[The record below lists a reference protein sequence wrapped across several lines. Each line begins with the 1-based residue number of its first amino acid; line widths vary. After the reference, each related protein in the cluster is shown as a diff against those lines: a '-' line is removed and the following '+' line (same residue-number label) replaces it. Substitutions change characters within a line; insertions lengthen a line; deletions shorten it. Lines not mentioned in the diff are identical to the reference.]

1 MNTRDKLHMVKSSE
15 SEILANKKAGKVY
28 VADFSNKEGKYISTV
43 LSDGEDPHEMTLKVS
58 GDGKEP
64 YDIRL
69 RISSKV
75 EVRITYITKDDTI
88 SGVQIAKLS
97 QGKYEKIHLS
107 TLDFEGVLSI
117 LHIFSEVDLKSI
129 ASGSV
134 ILDKS
139 IVGDPKELE
148 KFLTT
153 ISTDPAGREKLK
165 EFVKNLGIIDEGDI
179 DKISSRKRDVQLF
192 SRLLHNDEEFQSF
205 KGKLGV
211 KKDEE
216 AWQRFFKKRSW
227 ILGSDFIRI
236 LEERIID
243 EDSIVDY
250 FTESYDGHVDIVELK
265 LPAALFW
272 NADSTPNSELNK
284 AIMQCLRYVSEVE
297 RRINDSKF
305 LERLENTLV
314 MKPLVTLIYGRS
326 DEWGEGQKENYRIL
340 NTAYHD
346 INVFTYDQL
355 LERAK
360 RIVDRENE

>member
-1 MNTRDKLHMVKSSE
+1 MGIRDKLHTVKPSE

-43 LSDGEDPHEMTLKVS
+43 LHDGE
-58 GDGKEP
+58 EP
-64 YDIRL
+64 YDISL

-97 QGKYEKIHLS
+97 QGRIEKMHLS
-107 TLDFEGVLSI
+107 TLNFEGVLSI
-117 LHIFSEVDLKSI
+117 LHIFSKVDLKSI

-134 ILDKS
+134 ILDRS
-139 IVGDPKELE
+139 IVGNPQELE
-148 KFLTT
+148 RFLTT
-153 ISTDPAGREKLK
+153 IGADPAGRKKLK
-165 EFVKNLGIIDEGDI
+165 ELVKNLGIIDEGDI
-179 DKISSRKRDVQLF
+179 DKISSRKKDVELF
-192 SRLLHNDEEFQSF
+192 GRLLNNDAEFQSF
-205 KGKLGV
+205 KSELEV
-211 KKDEE
+211 RKDEE
-216 AWQRFFKKRSW
+216 VWQRFFKKRSW
-227 ILGSDFIRI
+227 ILGSDFIKI
-236 LEERIID
+236 LEERTID

-250 FTESYDGHVDIVELK
+250 FTKSYDGHVDIVELK
-265 LPAALFW
+265 LPTALFW
-272 NADSTPNSELNK
+272 NVDSTPNSELSK

-297 RRINDSKF
+297 RRINDTKF
-305 LERLENTLV
+305 LKRLENTLV

-326 DEWGEGQKENYRIL
+326 DEWSEDQEESYRIL

-360 RIVDRENE
+360 RVVNRKNE